1 MDALELLLNRRSEKK
16 LTTPAPQGEQLQTI
30 LQAGLQAPDHGRLTP
45 YRFVVIEKT
54 GLEKLEQCFK
64 DAVLEFGLGEER
76 LKKAESLPKR
86 APMFIAVV
94 AKLNPEIKKVPTWEQ
109 LLSAGCATYSIQLA
123 ANALGFANVWVT
135 GNWVDGTA
143 LRQALNCSQQEKI
156 IALLM
161 LGTAEN
167 QEKNERSSKSSNINN
182 LVSYLN

>member
-1 MDALELLLNRRSEKK
+1 MNALELLLNRHSEKK

-54 GLEKLEQCFK
+54 GLKKLEHCFK
-64 DAVLEFGLGEER
+64 EAVIEFNLGEER
-76 LKKAESLPKR
+76 LKKAENLPKK
-86 APMFIAVV
+86 APMFIAVI

-123 ANALGFANVWVT
+123 ANALGFANIWIT
-135 GNWVDGTA
+135 GAWVDGKA
-143 LRQALNCSQQEKI
+143 LRHSLNCNEQEKI

-167 QEKNERSSKSSNINN
+167 QEKERSNKHSHLNEV
-182 LVSYLN
+182 VSYLL